1 MPTMTAAA
9 ITTAIDARRERIR
22 ELTETEQTLE
32 KTIAAGR
39 NAISREIAR
48 GHNVEISEEV
58 AAARES
64 VRTDSD
70 RLAETKS
77 AIAMLNGELVDLE
90 AQLKKAEARE
100 WTERATQ
107 SAADARSAIDVVR
120 SAVYEA
126 ASKIGDLAHSA
137 RMAMDQANSDDANSK
152 SANGLP
158 VTGMGVVH
166 LPPGLEEVLHNLHS
180 FTHRQDVSPTGPPV
194 RTAKDTRKLGSSSLA
209 ERVA

>member
-32 KTIAAGR
+32 KTIASGR

-48 GHNVEISEEV
+48 GRNVEISEEV

-77 AIAMLNGELVDLE
+77 ALALLNSELVDLAVE
-90 AQLKKAEARE
+90 LKKAEARE

-126 ASKIGDLAHSA
+126 AEKISTLAHA
-137 RMAMDQANSDDANSK
+137 AKMAMDLANSDAANAS
-152 SANGLP
+152 SANGRP

-166 LPPGLEEVLHNLHS
+166 LPAGLEECLHQLHS
-180 FTHRQDVSPTGPPV
+180 FTHRQEVYPAGPPV